1 MKPTLRVAKM
11 PHLRDG
17 RQNDRVAEIPAVDAA
32 FQGFDL
38 LHAGVHDSPLV
49 RDLWAQAMGDLYP
62 ADVEPGSSC
71 SWWVLG
77 HAVAALRLK
86 PGNLLVDLGCGRGG
100 PGMWLA
106 RALSTRLVGVDFSSV
121 GVQLASSR
129 AAAFGVASRAE
140 FRRATF
146 EHTMLADQSVD
157 GAISMDALPFA
168 PDRAAALRE
177 VRRILRPGGR
187 LVFTG
192 RDPRPGMDRWEDL
205 ADSAGLEME
214 SVFVNEDHD
223 DQWRR
228 LYALW
233 LAHED
238 EIRLQAGDRAAD
250 NFMREANQGIDRSS
264 SRRALLFVMRRPRL
278 RPRTDQ

>member
-1 MKPTLRVAKM
+1 MRPILRVAKLR
-11 PHLRDG
+11 HLRDG
-17 RQNDRVAEIPAVDAA
+17 RQNDGVAKIPAVDAA
-32 FQGFDL
+32 SQGFDL

-77 HAVAALRLK
+77 HAVAALRLM

-100 PGMWLA
+100 PGLWLA
-106 RALSTRLVGVDFSSV
+106 RALSTRLIGIDFSSV

-129 AAAFGVASRAE
+129 AAAFGVASRVV
-140 FRRATF
+140 RRATF
-146 EHTMLADQSVD
+146 EHTTLADHSVD
-157 GAISMDALPFA
+157 GAVSMDALPFA

-205 ADSAGLEME
+205 ADLAGLEVE

-238 EIRLQAGDRAAD
+238 EIRLQAGDRVAD
-250 NFMREANQGIDRSS
+250 NFMREAKQGIDRLS
-264 SRRALLFVMRRPRL
+264 SRRALLFVMRREG
-278 RPRTDQ
+278 TFVGAVDG